1 MPTVKE
7 IAERS
12 GVSPAT
18 VSRVMNGSG
27 SVTAGKRERVL
38 AVLEALGGTRPQRR
52 GGSRSMNI
60 GILLSDSPE
69 SDSHAILQKLAF
81 LAGQMQQHWNLL
93 LLPAGILPQE
103 LEARHLR
110 GELAGLFLVGHAA
123 DSPELIRALRRI
135 PYVWLNSHHS
145 CGTDPTVLM
154 GNEFAGRIAARYL
167 KDAGC
172 SRFLLLSAPSR
183 NPGFPGR
190 IAGFRFELFSHGET
204 CETVELRLPPGRPG
218 FEICTDDE
226 IEQALDAALPHF
238 ESGTVDGL
246 FSPEERL
253 TALLYRRF
261 ARRRTAARPLVVSC
275 NHTPEYLTG
284 LHPRP
289 ASIDLGP
296 RMLAELALKE
306 LLRRISGET
315 PRADHVAV
323 IVTPQLIPGDLP
335 G

>member
-1 MPTVKE
+1 M
-7 IAERS
+7 R
-12 GVSPAT
+12 
-18 VSRVMNGSG
+18 RQQQR
-27 SVTAGKRERVL
+27 KRR
-38 AVLEALGGTRPQRR
+38 
-52 GGSRSMNI
+52 
-60 GILLSDSPE
+60 
-69 SDSHAILQKLAF
+69 K
-81 LAGQMQQHWNLL
+81 MQQHWNLL

-110 GELAGLFLVGHAA
+110 GELAGLFLVGHA

-190 IAGFRFELFSHGET
+190 IAGFRFELFSQGET

-226 IEQALDAALPHF
+226 IEQALNAALPRF

-246 FSPEERL
+246 FSPEERI

-289 ASIDLGP
+289 ATIDLGP

>member
-52 GGSRSMNI
+52 SGSRSMNI

-167 KDAGC
+167 KDTGC

-204 CETVELRLPPGRPG
+204 CETPSSSGCLRAGPDSKFAPTTKSSRHLTPPFPISKA
-218 FEICTDDE
+218 E
-226 IEQALDAALPHF
+226 P
-238 ESGTVDGL
+238 
-246 FSPEERL
+246 L
-253 TALLYRRF
+253 TAF
-261 ARRRTAARPLVVSC
+261 FRRRNGSPPFCTAGSRAAGRRHAPSSS
-275 NHTPEYLTG
+275 
-284 LHPRP
+284 P
-289 ASIDLGP
+289 ATT
-296 RMLAELALKE
+296 
-306 LLRRISGET
+306 RRNI
-315 PRADHVAV
+315 
-323 IVTPQLIPGDLP
+323 
-335 G
+335 

>member
-81 LAGQMQQHWNLL
+81 LAGQMRQHWNLL

-110 GELAGLFLVGHAA
+110 GELAGLFLVGHA

-183 NPGFPGR
+183 NPRFSGAHCGFPLR
-190 IAGFRFELFSHGET
+190 
-204 CETVELRLPPGRPG
+204 TV
-218 FEICTDDE
+218 
-226 IEQALDAALPHF
+226 
-238 ESGTVDGL
+238 
-246 FSPEERL
+246 
-253 TALLYRRF
+253 F
-261 ARRRTAARPLVVSC
+261 ARGDVRNRRAPAASGPARIR
-275 NHTPEYLTG
+275 N
-284 LHPRP
+284 LH
-289 ASIDLGP
+289 
-296 RMLAELALKE
+296 
-306 LLRRISGET
+306 RRRN
-315 PRADHVAV
+315 RAG
-323 IVTPQLIPGDLP
+323 T
-335 G
+335 